1 MDSGLPD
8 KIPDHLDATQST
20 QPIGTG
26 GAKTPTGSDFQ
37 EYMNAPVQ
45 SGPQAISGQQ
55 QPGVSPYDLVKGQ
68 PSQMT
73 QPTMDSI
80 QQQMNS
86 SSNTLNQVHSQLNTK
101 NLKLKQS
108 QKYLLRNKLSEASTN
123 IRTAATKAGVDTGPA
138 PTMTAKQNPIR
149 RYLAY
154 VSDSQNQ
161 IAQVQSKMKEI
172 AGQGGTLSPGELL
185 LIQVKMNKAQQALE
199 YSSVLLG
206 KAVDDIKMLFN
217 VQI

>member
-1 MDSGLPD
+1 MDNSLPNQ
-8 KIPDHLDATQST
+8 IPNLDATQST
-20 QPIGTG
+20 ESIGTG
-26 GAKTPTGSDFQ
+26 QPKMQPGTDFQ
-37 EYMNAPVQ
+37 EYMNTPA
-45 SGPQAISGQQ
+45 QQ
-55 QPGVSPYDLVKGQ
+55 TSQGTSEQTQGISPYDLAKGPQ
-68 PSQMT
+68 AAQMP

-80 QQQMNS
+80 QQQMDS
-86 SSNTLNQVHSQLNTK
+86 TSTTLNQVQNQLNTK

-123 IRTAATKAGVDTGPA
+123 IRTTASKVGIDPGPT
-138 PTMTAKQNPIR
+138 PTMTSKQNPIR

-161 IAQVQSKMKEI
+161 INQVQAKMKELS
-172 AGQGGTLSPGELL
+172 AQGGTLSPGDLL
-185 LIQVKMNKAQQALE
+185 LMQVKMNKAQQALE

-206 KAVDDIKMLFN
+206 KAVDDVKMLFN